1 MSETG
6 QKKTTRKPR
15 ATKSTTGV
23 DEKPVEQSA
32 ETQPTQAEQ
41 DVVKDEANINPV
53 EPGSENPEQA
63 ESDKPEQDAEMA
75 GSQQDEKDDSNDQLD
90 PTETADAVPGGVPDA
105 VGILGGFRVRA
116 KSDAGFWRSGVQF
129 LRLQE
134 KLVLV
139 VDKEPHA
146 SARVH
151 AKDHEPEF
159 VVFLTAEKAKRVHS
173 EPNLI
178 VEEVELSDV
187 LDMDDMK

>member
-15 ATKSTTGV
+15 ATKSTTGTTTSSL
-23 DEKPVEQSA
+23 EKGA
-32 ETQPTQAEQ
+32 ETMSTKAQSNALVEGATSSGQPIDAMKGALVL
-41 DVVKDEANINPV
+41 DDETKTNLENIIK
-53 EPGSENPEQA
+53 G
-63 ESDKPEQDAEMA
+63 
-75 GSQQDEKDDSNDQLD
+75 KDDEILGS
-90 PTETADAVPGGVPDA
+90 TETADALPGGVPDA

-178 VEEVELSDV
+178 IEEVELSDV
-187 LDMDDMK
+187 LDIDDMK